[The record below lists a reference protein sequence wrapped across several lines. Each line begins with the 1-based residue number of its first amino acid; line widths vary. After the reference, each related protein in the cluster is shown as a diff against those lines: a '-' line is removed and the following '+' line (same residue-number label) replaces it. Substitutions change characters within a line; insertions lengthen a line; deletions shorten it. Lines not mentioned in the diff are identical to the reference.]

1 MLSGAWWDIDLHI
14 SKMAVEGNFSSLPIL
29 NKIVKILFEVGYE
42 SIHGSCCFL
51 PKVERRWIT

>member
-29 NKIVKILFEVGYE
+29 NKIVKIFV
-42 SIHGSCCFL
+42 
-51 PKVERRWIT
+51 